1 MSKICAL
8 ITGFIF
14 TIFLANCYFPMP
26 QKMDMP
32 NYSIGPVS
40 SDGFPGLVK
49 DAIPSDK
56 GKIHVFGKVDWLGFY
71 NSSKSVHLTTPYFSG
86 VAALTDTDIL
96 LLLWDEDE
104 QRYKIVERVPYEE
117 IRFQPK
123 GEWRSNASLTIY
135 MDETKISIGEQ
146 SYTPHRATY
155 LDFRPPTGLGA
166 DREKNKQAH
175 LLFEEKVE
183 RYVPDSST
191 NAFEEITDDF

>member
-1 MSKICAL
+1 
-8 ITGFIF
+8 
-14 TIFLANCYFPMP
+14 
-26 QKMDMP
+26 MP

-40 SDGFPGLVK
+40 SEGFPSLVK

-56 GKIHVFGKVDWLGFY
+56 GRIRVFGKVDWIGFLI
-71 NSSKSVHLTTPYFSG
+71 SSKSVHLTTPYFSG

-117 IRFQPK
+117 IRFQPR
-123 GEWRSNASLTIY
+123 GEWRSKGSLTIY

-146 SYTPHRATY
+146 NYTPLRATY
-155 LDFRPPTGLGA
+155 LGFTSPTGLSA

-191 NAFEEITDDF
+191 NAIEEITDEF

>member
-14 TIFLANCYFPMP
+14 TIFLESCYFPMP

-32 NYSIGPVS
+32 DYSMGPVS
-40 SDGFPGLVK
+40 SDGFLGLVK

-56 GKIHVFGKVDWLGFY
+56 GKIHVFGRAEWFGFY

-86 VAALTDTDIL
+86 VAVLTDTDIL

-104 QRYKIVERVPYEE
+104 LRYKIVEQVPYAE
-117 IRFQPK
+117 IRFQPR
-123 GEWRSNASLTIY
+123 GEWRSKGSLTIY
-135 MDETKISIGEQ
+135 MDETEISIGEQ
-146 SYTPHRATY
+146 SYAPNRATY
-155 LDFRPPTGLGA
+155 LGFRPPTGLSS

-191 NAFEEITDDF
+191 NTIEEITDDF